1 MVKNANERR
10 KEQSPNRL
18 VPTHFRFGMFGM
30 METNNPTQCD
40 VDFSDARPWP
50 DGPAPSVEPNRPT
63 QSEHQASALVN
74 TLNESFYRRMMDHVQ
89 DGVIFVD
96 SEFRV
101 LDWNRAAERMTGRT
115 AESVFQMRWIPSFA
129 CLCDAEGFAI
139 DESHCPFLALM
150 QTGEKIQKRFTIRRD
165 PRSPTIHVQVEVLP
179 VHNEQGSLCGGV
191 IILEDVNETADIEQ
205 KIANLLERASQ
216 DQLTK
221 IANRGE
227 LNRQLPDFVAYHQRT
242 GRPGSAIICDIDYF
256 KRINDHFSHQAG
268 DEALIVFASILKD
281 SCRETDFVARY
292 GGEEFVI
299 LCGQCDYAE
308 AKNIAESI
316 RKRLQRTPIAALRNA
331 CMTASFGVSTILPED
346 TEESLIGRADRGL
359 LIAKETGR
367 DRVVGLGMEVDK
379 KSDSKS
385 NLNKLNSCLGW
396 RSWLTPPNEPVQQF
410 ELITNVPRS
419 VALEKLKGF
428 VQEFHATVVHVE
440 LGKAVLEVDCRNSPI
455 PQIKKER
462 LGKFRLEIKIA
473 EVEMPAGGKKNNVK
487 ICTLLDVQIVP
498 VRNRDRRSGALLSQV
513 LRLKTA
519 VQVYMVACEMDDDL
533 RASIVRHIKLDQDS
547 RY

>member
-1 MVKNANERR
+1 
-10 KEQSPNRL
+10 
-18 VPTHFRFGMFGM
+18 
-30 METNNPTQCD
+30 
-40 VDFSDARPWP
+40 
-50 DGPAPSVEPNRPT
+50 
-63 QSEHQASALVN
+63 
-74 TLNESFYRRMMDHVQ
+74 MDHVQ
-89 DGVIFVD
+89 DCVIFVD

-101 LDWNRAAERMTGRT
+101 LDWNSAAERMTGRT
-115 AESVFQMRWIPSFA
+115 AESVFQKHWIPSFA
-129 CLCDAEGFAI
+129 CLCDVNGFAI
-139 DESHCPFLALM
+139 DESQCPFQASM
-150 QTGEKIQKRFTIRRD
+150 QSGEKIQKRLTIRRD
-165 PRSPTIHVQVEVLP
+165 PSSPTIHVQVVVLP
-179 VHNEQGSLCGGV
+179 VHNERGSHCGGV
-191 IILEDVNETADIEQ
+191 IILEDMNETADIEQ
-205 KIANLLERASQ
+205 KIAHLQERASQ

-227 LNRQLPDFVAYHQRT
+227 LNRQLPNFVAYHQRT
-242 GRPGSAIICDIDYF
+242 NRPGSAIICDIDYF

-268 DEALIVFASILKD
+268 DEALIIFASILKD

-292 GGEEFVI
+292 GGEEFVM

-308 AKNIAESI
+308 AKTLAESI

-331 CMTASFGVSTILPED
+331 CMTASFGVSTILPGD
-346 TEESLIGRADRGL
+346 TEETLIGRADRGL
-359 LIAKETGR
+359 LLAKETGR
-367 DRVVGLGMEVDK
+367 DRVVGLGMEVAK
-379 KSDSKS
+379 RSDSKS
-385 NLNKLNSCLGW
+385 DVTMLKSCLGW
-396 RSWLTPPNEPVQQF
+396 RKWLTPPKELVQQF

-440 LGKAVLEVDCRNSPI
+440 SSKAVLEVDCRNSPI

-462 LGKFRLEIKIA
+462 LGKFRLEITIA
-473 EVEMPAGGKKNNVK
+473 EVEMQARGKKNSVK

-498 VRNRDRRSGALLSQV
+498 VRIRDRRRDALLSQV

-533 RASIVRHIKLDQDS
+533 RASIVRRIKLDQDS